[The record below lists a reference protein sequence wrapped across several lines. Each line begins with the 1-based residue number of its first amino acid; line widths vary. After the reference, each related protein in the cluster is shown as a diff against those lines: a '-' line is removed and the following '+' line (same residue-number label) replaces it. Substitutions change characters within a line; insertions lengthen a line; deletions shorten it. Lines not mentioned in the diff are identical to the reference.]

1 MCITFDLHSLM
12 IFSLYSL
19 KFSAEVKVN
28 DEVIK
33 VLYNMRVRE
42 STKKEIKERKE
53 DRKKEGKKEGKEKI
67 KDLSNLN
74 SQKGQMIVK

>member
-42 STKKEIKERKE
+42 STKKG
-53 DRKKEGKKEGKEKI
+53 DQGKKGR
-67 KDLSNLN
+67 
-74 SQKGQMIVK
+74 